1 MFWACQF
8 YIQPQH
14 FAVAIPKIKRHV
26 KLCVSNFW
34 DYPFLKQKKQQR
46 APEPVSDFLTTPASR
61 AAFEKELRELYENA
75 TWNEINKAID
85 WGMEVMEKPYD
96 KKLFL
101 QKIRIK
107 LED

>member
-1 MFWACQF
+1 MSFLDDAQKF
-8 YIQPQH
+8 LEQKHSEKSDNPPQ
-14 FAVAIPKIKRHV
+14 
-26 KLCVSNFW
+26 
-34 DYPFLKQKKQQR
+34 
-46 APEPVSDFLTTPASR
+46 DFLETQESR
-61 AAFEKELRELYENA
+61 TAFEKELRELYENA

>member
-1 MFWACQF
+1 MSFLEDAQ
-8 YIQPQH
+8 
-14 FAVAIPKIKRHV
+14 
-26 KLCVSNFW
+26 NFMKNKNHETAP
-34 DYPFLKQKKQQR
+34 DTSSAFLET
-46 APEPVSDFLTTPASR
+46 PESR
-61 AAFEKELRELYENA
+61 ASFEKELRELYENA

>member
-1 MFWACQF
+1 MSFLDDAQ
-8 YIQPQH
+8 
-14 FAVAIPKIKRHV
+14 
-26 KLCVSNFW
+26 
-34 DYPFLKQKKQQR
+34 DFLKKKQSQ
-46 APEPVSDFLTTPASR
+46 PSTPTSDFLQTPESR
-61 AAFEKELRELYENA
+61 AAFEKELRDLYENA

-101 QKIRIK
+101 QKIRVK

>member
-1 MFWACQF
+1 MSFFDDAQT
-8 YIQPQH
+8 
-14 FAVAIPKIKRHV
+14 
-26 KLCVSNFW
+26 
-34 DYPFLKQKKQQR
+34 FLKQKQSNQSESGDGFLET
-46 APEPVSDFLTTPASR
+46 PESR
-61 AAFEKELRELYENA
+61 QALEKELRELYENA

>member
-1 MFWACQF
+1 MSFLDDAEQF
-8 YIQPQH
+8 M
-14 FAVAIPKIKRHV
+14 
-26 KLCVSNFW
+26 
-34 DYPFLKQKKQQR
+34 KQKQQQKSSST
-46 APEPVSDFLTTPASR
+46 PSDFLMTPASR
-61 AAFEKELRELYENA
+61 TAFEKELRELYGNA

-101 QKIRIK
+101 QKIRVK

>member
-1 MFWACQF
+1 MSFLDDAQ
-8 YIQPQH
+8 
-14 FAVAIPKIKRHV
+14 
-26 KLCVSNFW
+26 N
-34 DYPFLKQKKQQR
+34 FLKQKQSQNPQPTNNFLQT
-46 APEPVSDFLTTPASR
+46 PESR
-61 AAFEKELRELYENA
+61 AAFEKELRDLYENA

-101 QKIRIK
+101 QKIRVK

>member
-1 MFWACQF
+1 MSFLDDAQ
-8 YIQPQH
+8 Q
-14 FAVAIPKIKRHV
+14 
-26 KLCVSNFW
+26 
-34 DYPFLKQKKQQR
+34 FLKQKQAENTDSEQR
-46 APEPVSDFLTTPASR
+46 FLETPESR
-61 AAFEKELRELYENA
+61 TAFEKELRDLYENA